1 MAHAKLKHSLQMKTM
16 FTAETS
22 LQGRRSGTNQIPDP
36 MSNITAGNPLEKSGM
51 NLPDGPV
58 DRTKIGLGIVLLAAL
73 TGCVGYVDG
82 GYVGGGY
89 VGAVVV
95 PEPLFIGG
103 VYERGRDVH
112 VYSQRGVASRAVAH
126 PPGGGARGGARGGK
140 R

>member
-1 MAHAKLKHSLQMKTM
+1 MNHA
-16 FTAETS
+16 
-22 LQGRRSGTNQIPDP
+22 N
-36 MSNITAGNPLEKSGM
+36 
-51 NLPDGPV
+51 GPV
-58 DRTKIGLGIVLLAAL
+58 DRIKIGLGIALLASL

-82 GYVGGGY
+82 GYVDGGY

-103 VYERGRDVH
+103 AYDRGRDVH

-126 PPGGGARGGARGGK
+126 PSGGGARGGARGGK